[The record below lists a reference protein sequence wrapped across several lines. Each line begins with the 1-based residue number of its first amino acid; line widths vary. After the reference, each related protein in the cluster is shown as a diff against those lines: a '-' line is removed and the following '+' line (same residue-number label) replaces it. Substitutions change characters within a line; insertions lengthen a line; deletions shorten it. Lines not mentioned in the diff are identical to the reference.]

1 MSLPGRVGVARA
13 VRWIGPQLILER
25 EEPDESA
32 PEMGGSGGRRG
43 LGNAVIGSV
52 LRFVS
57 FPLTVL
63 TLGLSL
69 LVVNAVLLLITA
81 ELTDALRIDGF
92 GSAVLAGLVISV
104 LSTVLNR
111 VIRVGR

>member
-1 MSLPGRVGVARA
+1 MNLLLRWVVLAVAVAVAAQLLDGITIVG
-13 VRWIGPQLILER
+13 GQLAYVLVGAIF
-25 EEPDESA
+25 
-32 PEMGGSGGRRG
+32 G
-43 LGNAVIGSV
+43 LVNAVIGSV